1 MLVMM
6 LTVSGM
12 ALTGSLLLLP
22 MRLPRIGLP
31 EGLMGP
37 RKLVMRRHSHER
49 FGEEKGVLDAM
60 RGDDEEKVS
69 SNESINQLVHAHGGE
84 SIRKGEV
91 MAGVQENLRENKPS
105 LTSLTAA
112 STSAS
117 ITPGSLT
124 SSSSSPFP
132 SSARPSPSVAI
143 CLVGSPRDFHI
154 TGPSM
159 KRHLLSAY
167 PAAATHVIVNSP
179 FDHTSA
185 RLLALALASP
195 APPPLSTP
203 PPPPSAPPNASRGAT
218 FPLDPAFS
226 RVSLLRISPHVPLPV
241 SPQAS
246 RVLNAEGSPSGAQ
259 GLLQCFRLVEGCAS
273 LLEAPYEYTPCSPPP
288 WPLFP
293 CAISPCA
300 PTLRAPHPHAPASSP
315 AAAAAFNTLPSPP
328 SLHHGSAFPLFR
340 MGMELCP
347 AVDTLGDEGDDGDWE
362 RDGEGGGWEGKGQSE
377 KEKSEKEERS
387 EEEGWQDGVARVAG
401 QAAVEESERV
411 EQQVRNYT
419 ACLALFRAMQT
430 QPHVLAWMSPPPDVI
445 CTRAHLGPSVP
456 LASSPGLAPFPVF
469 LSRLSYSSTVVTL
482 TADPSLTDLLS
493 MELRL
498 LLPGILPRCMD
509 WHGRMLLPFGGL
521 GAEAEAEGEGEGNGE
536 GEGENDG
543 ILSPGASGGD
553 SADDGGG
560 GGGGDD
566 GEEEDEQ
573 AVVSASRRMAQH
585 ITAHGP
591 LDVLV
596 MPEVDRVVRTARA
609 WSRDKATLP
618 VCQLVVS
625 VPPPLDEA
633 SSYHATPLSPRSPHS
648 PHVAPDDPL
657 RHYTGAF
664 SMLLSDLFLLG

>member
-1 MLVMM
+1 MN
-6 LTVSGM
+6 G
-12 ALTGSLLLLP
+12 AYC
-22 MRLPRIGLP
+22 
-31 EGLMGP
+31 
-37 RKLVMRRHSHER
+37 
-49 FGEEKGVLDAM
+49 
-60 RGDDEEKVS
+60 
-69 SNESINQLVHAHGGE
+69 
-84 SIRKGEV
+84 
-91 MAGVQENLRENKPS
+91 
-105 LTSLTAA
+105 
-112 STSAS
+112 
-117 ITPGSLT
+117 
-124 SSSSSPFP
+124 
-132 SSARPSPSVAI
+132 RP
-143 CLVGSPRDFHI
+143 C
-154 TGPSM
+154 
-159 KRHLLSAY
+159 
-167 PAAATHVIVNSP
+167 TH
-179 FDHTSA
+179 
-185 RLLALALASP
+185 
-195 APPPLSTP
+195 
-203 PPPPSAPPNASRGAT
+203 
-218 FPLDPAFS
+218 
-226 RVSLLRISPHVPLPV
+226 
-241 SPQAS
+241 
-246 RVLNAEGSPSGAQ
+246 
-259 GLLQCFRLVEGCAS
+259 
-273 LLEAPYEYTPCSPPP
+273 PC
-288 WPLFP
+288 
-293 CAISPCA
+293 
-300 PTLRAPHPHAPASSP
+300 APASSP

-419 ACLALFRAMQT
+419 ACLALFRAMQA

-469 LSRLSYSSTVVTL
+469 LSRLSYSSIVVTVAADPSLTHLLSMELRLVLPGILPSLHGTHSLPLFPRRSSPPAAPCTVVTL

-521 GAEAEAEGEGEGNGE
+521 GGEAEAEGEGEGNGE

-566 GEEEDEQ
+566 VEEEDEQ

-596 MPEVDRVVRTARA
+596 MPEVNCVVRTARA